1 MCLKRNLNYKLI
13 HKLYASNNSIKI
25 SGNSQNLQQKPTH
38 YCHPI
43 IISNSTNCYF
53 VTSSA
58 VEMQK
63 LCSTALDV
71 TIGILNKSLNH
82 YQKNL

>member
-38 YCHPI
+38 YCQPI
-43 IISNSTNCYF
+43 IILYSISCYF
-53 VTSSA
+53 VTSIT
-58 VEMQK
+58 VKMQQQLLIK
-63 LCSTALDV
+63 
-71 TIGILNKSLNH
+71 IRG
-82 YQKNL
+82 NL